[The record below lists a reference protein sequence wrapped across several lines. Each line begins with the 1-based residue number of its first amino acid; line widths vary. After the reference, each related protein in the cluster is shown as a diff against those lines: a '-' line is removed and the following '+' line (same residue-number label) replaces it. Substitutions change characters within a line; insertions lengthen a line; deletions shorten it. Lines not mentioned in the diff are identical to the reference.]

1 MNKELLPHHLPNI
14 TEKIYSGFWQRF
26 GAFWLDAIIS
36 IPVTVAIQIINN
48 QDRLN
53 YFYTIIPSYLF
64 FFFYYIYCVKRWGG
78 TPGKLIC
85 GIIIIKKAGT
95 KAGWKEAILRHA
107 VSLALGILFIPAYI
121 MAITQMTNVEFSSLT
136 FLERSG
142 RIVELMPYWHQYAN
156 WANQIWMWSEFIV
169 ILTNYRR
176 RALHDF
182 IAGTVVIKKKYR
194 KEAEQWNSDVQENR
208 GEID

>member
-1 MNKELLPHHLPNI
+1 MNKEILPLHLPNI

-48 QDRLN
+48 QGRLN

-64 FFFYYIYCVKRWGG
+64 FFFYYIYSVQRWGG

-85 GIIIIKKAGT
+85 GIIITKKDGT
-95 KAGWKEAILRHA
+95 KAGWREAILRHA
-107 VSLALGILFIPAYI
+107 VSLALGVFFIPAYI
-121 MAITQMTNVEFSSLT
+121 MAITQMTNAEFSLLT
-136 FLERSG
+136 YLERSS
-142 RIVELMPYWHQYAN
+142 RIMELMPYWHQYVN
-156 WANQIWMWSEFIV
+156 WANQIWIWSEFIV
-169 ILTNYRR
+169 MLTNYRR

-182 IAGTVVIKKKYR
+182 VAGTVVIKKKYR
-194 KEAEQWNSDVQENR
+194 KEAEQEHGAYAENAGR
-208 GEID
+208 LS